1 MVAKTFIRLT
11 YRLCVCAIRG
21 LFRLC
26 VAFAASMPT
35 DLGPS
40 LSLESM
46 TQEHPEMDATTELGA
61 ESEEEHR
68 EEMMEGPVIEDVEL
82 ESGGSGS
89 EGVILER
96 EVGLE
101 DSIRESEGDTEA
113 DEVDVLD
120 RDNRPEFWEWSHD
133 WEDLDWVEEVWLE
146 DEVVPADLHEATLPD
161 EVWE

>member
-1 MVAKTFIRLT
+1 MVAKTFIRLA
-11 YRLCVCAIRG
+11 YRICICAIRG
-21 LFRLC
+21 LFHLC

-46 TQEHPEMDATTELGA
+46 PQEHPEMDVTTELGA

-82 ESGGSGS
+82 EIGGSGS
-89 EGVILER
+89 EEVILER
-96 EVGLE
+96 V
-101 DSIRESEGDTEA
+101 
-113 DEVDVLD
+113 VDVLD
-120 RDNRPEFWEWSHD
+120 RDNRLEFWEWSHD

-146 DEVVPADLHEATLPD
+146 DEVVTADLDEATLPD

>member
-1 MVAKTFIRLT
+1 MAKTFIRLA
-11 YRLCVCAIRG
+11 YRTCVCAIRG
-21 LFRLC
+21 LFHLC

-101 DSIRESEGDTEA
+101 DSIRESE
-113 DEVDVLD
+113 VNVLD

-146 DEVVPADLHEATLPD
+146 DEVVPADLNEATLPD

>member
-1 MVAKTFIRLT
+1 
-11 YRLCVCAIRG
+11 
-21 LFRLC
+21 
-26 VAFAASMPT
+26 
-35 DLGPS
+35 
-40 LSLESM
+40 M

-101 DSIRESEGDTEA
+101 DSIRESE
-113 DEVDVLD
+113 VNVLD

-146 DEVVPADLHEATLPD
+146 DEVVPADLNEATLPD